1 MLYLHTNLH
10 LTTVAYTTNELQ
22 YNYTR
27 HIELQIYLH
36 CHCLHVNC

>member
-1 MLYLHTNLH
+1 MLYLHTDLH

-36 CHCLHVNC
+36 RYCLHVNC